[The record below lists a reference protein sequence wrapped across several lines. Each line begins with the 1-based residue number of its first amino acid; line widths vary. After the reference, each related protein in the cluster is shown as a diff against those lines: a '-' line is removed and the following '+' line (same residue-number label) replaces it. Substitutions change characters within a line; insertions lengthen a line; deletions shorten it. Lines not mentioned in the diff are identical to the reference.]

1 MIGNSLTLRVSNP
14 RPVFVYCFQTGAFTV
29 SDPSAVW
36 LGHSSGMWTRLTGV
50 LAAVT
55 VQHADA
61 KDSPGFGGSVAIDKK
76 SNSVVQMPEVHRGY
90 WVIYHA
96 CG

>member
-1 MIGNSLTLRVSNP
+1 ML
-14 RPVFVYCFQTGAFTV
+14 
-29 SDPSAVW
+29 

-96 CG
+96 CSWDIVESEMECVNSE

>member
-1 MIGNSLTLRVSNP
+1 M
-14 RPVFVYCFQTGAFTV
+14 
-29 SDPSAVW
+29 W

-61 KDSPGFGGSVAIDKK
+61 KDSPGFGGVLPSTRKVIQLFRCQKCTEAIGLFIMLVA
-76 SNSVVQMPEVHRGY
+76 ETF
-90 WVIYHA
+90 
-96 CG
+96 

>member
-1 MIGNSLTLRVSNP
+1 M
-14 RPVFVYCFQTGAFTV
+14 
-29 SDPSAVW
+29 
-36 LGHSSGMWTRLTGV
+36 

-96 CG
+96 CS